1 MPDKSN
7 KVKTY
12 TFVSIK
18 DFRLIDWFSVHKFWD
33 KQKFA
38 ATSLPDH
45 IDPTVTYI
53 AKHPF
58 LTARL
63 EGYSHNQV

>member
-1 MPDKSN
+1 MGLKHILLCPLKISASLTGFLFTNPETN
-7 KVKTY
+7 K
-12 TFVSIK
+12 TFV
-18 DFRLIDWFSVHKFWD
+18 V
-33 KQKFA
+33 
-38 ATSLPDH
+38 TSLPDH

-58 LTARL
+58 LTAQL